1 MERLLNVEATS
12 FCNANCSM
20 CPRDCVKEFGYISME
35 TVEMLVDK
43 VKDIALFE
51 VSISGRGEPTFHPHL
66 VDIINKLRDLKTT
79 ISVVTTSD
87 GLTEKN
93 YKTIVNS
100 LDILRLSVSSIDR
113 TTFKKVHRG
122 LDYDK
127 IWENIEKLTLYD
139 PEKLHIHLVGG
150 EETYPMLEP
159 TIKYFKERDVNNIYL
174 FPLWNRGGNIEEQE
188 IQEIRKRLVEEYG
201 IFYSEDEYLD
211 ENKVRQLSNP
221 NYCPIGDTSISINFK
236 GDMIGCFQDFN
247 NETRI
252 CNVRD
257 NVNFVEERAK
267 MLKKMPVCRNCN
279 SATQARK

>member
-66 VDIINKLRDLKTT
+66 VDIVNKLRDLKTT

-93 YKTIVNS
+93 YRNIVNS

-127 IWENIEKLTLYD
+127 IWRNIEKLTQYD
-139 PEKLHIHLVGG
+139 PSKLHIHLVGG

-159 TIKYFKERDVNNIYL
+159 TVRYFKERDVNNIFL

-188 IQEIRKRLVEEYG
+188 IQDIRKKLVEEYG

-211 ENKVRQLSNP
+211 ENKVRQLRNP
-221 NYCPIGDTSISINFK
+221 NYCPIGDTSISVNFK

-257 NVNFVEERAK
+257 NVNFIEERAK